1 MEYLRSDSDGEG
13 ETLSDSRPVRLCGC
27 DSPKHTVGVLALSEH
42 TANQGFCKSASCASC
57 PGAENQRPRPRR
69 LILRRPAR
77 RPATQDA
84 PPPLNLFQDLLNRGD
99 TSSLAPV
106 VAAAV
111 APAPA
116 PAAAAAAAAAAT
128 AAPAKTTLTFKQ
140 GQLNHALRALQS
152 ITGRLHEKYGGRWEV
167 EIQGVSYALP
177 MFEKVWPVELLR

>member
-1 MEYLRSDSDGEG
+1 MYIKQHAVNPLSMEYLRSDSDGEG

-106 VAAAV
+106 VV
-111 APAPA
+111 VAPA
-116 PAAAAAAAAAAT
+116 PAAAAAAAATAT
-128 AAPAKTTLTFKQ
+128 ASGVACQTSWSRGGKNAVQ
-140 GQLNHALRALQS
+140 HR
-152 ITGRLHEKYGGRWEV
+152 GRIFHIVNR
-167 EIQGVSYALP
+167 
-177 MFEKVWPVELLR
+177 